1 MQSLTYQ
8 QSTGFTPAAMIN
20 RAQQTQDVSGEA
32 LRDAVRAWSAV
43 AGQDVVTAHIVEE
56 WRQRGGEGI
65 DFPADHSRARQK
77 LFRFLDNRFESEL
90 YRENIR
96 RLTPAILA
104 VLPLEYRGKL
114 MPEDSFM
121 SRYAELEKEISE
133 AKRAVMLNA
142 PTHQLVKEIREAAE
156 KLLSFVPAD
165 SLGAVLSSL
174 AAMAPGVM

>member
-1 MQSLTYQ
+1 MQSLIYQ

-20 RAQQTQDVSGEA
+20 RAQQTQGVSSET

-56 WRQRGGEGI
+56 WHQRGGEGI

-104 VLPLEYRGKL
+104 VLPMEFRTHLIGGDCKLTRLAKAEKEIAEAKQAVMLDAPEHQKLKEVSEGIASLFRL
-114 MPEDSFM
+114 MPEQVGPLMTMVTS
-121 SRYAELEKEISE
+121 
-133 AKRAVMLNA
+133 MLG
-142 PTHQLVKEIREAAE
+142 I
-156 KLLSFVPAD
+156 
-165 SLGAVLSSL
+165 
-174 AAMAPGVM
+174 M